1 MADEMARL
9 THILATTVAA
19 IALAPAANASAACE
33 NANLV
38 PSKANLGKV
47 RAAVL
52 CLHNESRRAKGL
64 RPLKPNDKLRRA
76 AEGHSAYMV
85 RASRFEHGDLAGR
98 IRAVGYHG
106 WTYGENI
113 AWGTGRLA
121 TAREIHRSWMSSP
134 GHKANILRPQ
144 FKEIGIGIALGAAG
158 AGSNGAT
165 YTADFG
171 ARR

>member
-9 THILATTVAA
+9 TRILTVAA
-19 IALAPAANASAACE
+19 ATLALAPAANAAAACD
-33 NANLV
+33 NTNLV

-52 CLHNESRRAKGL
+52 CLHNESRKAKGL
-64 RPLKPNDKLRRA
+64 RPLKLNDKLRRA

-98 IRAVGYHG
+98 IRAVGYDG

-171 ARR
+171 VRR